1 MLNEGTDLNTES
13 AVPVTASAMAIASA
27 RVRYLTLRDDPE
39 SPCLAQ
45 SELSDRK
52 SVV

>member
-27 RVRYLTLRDDPE
+27 RVRYLTLRDDPGSLCPVRSTPE
-39 SPCLAQ
+39 AAA
-45 SELSDRK
+45 
-52 SVV
+52 